1 MVPTSCS
8 GFDLFLQSNQDRSL
22 CDRER
27 RKIGTEVLDMVV
39 LSPEQPTICELI
51 AIIASNLAVGCWC
64 DCCSRV
70 VHAFIKA
77 RGGTTSNRQK
87 SSCTVLES
95 NLPHSSP
102 RCETADILHRN
113 KSRGAECHIAS
124 SISRVSLGRDIPA
137 PLTIAHASQGST
149 ERRHLLWGRVVC
161 RLLALP
167 HHQSSDVD
175 LGTSYSV

>member
-113 KSRGAECHIAS
+113 KSRSAECHIAS
-124 SISRVSLGRDIPA
+124 SLTRVSLETRHTRA
-137 PLTIAHASQGST
+137 PDYCARIAREHRAAPSTLGPSGLPFAGFAASP
-149 ERRHLLWGRVVC
+149 VK
-161 RLLALP
+161 
-167 HHQSSDVD
+167 
-175 LGTSYSV
+175 